1 MPTPRFEETLYD
13 WFSYWMLSPVAS
25 RELDL
30 AFTSGLAQGN
40 MLFVVA
46 FDLGIQTKDAVLR
59 EVLGVELKDEA
70 SCDIGRRISVYVNVR
85 QLYATELWPVKES
98 QLFSAAEL

>member
-1 MPTPRFEETLYD
+1 
-13 WFSYWMLSPVAS
+13 V
-25 RELDL
+25 
-30 AFTSGLAQGN
+30 
-40 MLFVVA
+40 LFVVA

-70 SCDIGRRISVYVNVR
+70 SCDTGRRISVYVTVR

-98 QLFSAAEL
+98 QLFSAAELQERWS